1 MKPDID
7 KPHGVGWGEEYEIA
21 TEKVLRVSVSSTVWK
36 RIELGIAITTVTY
49 LMA

>member
-7 KPHGVGWGEEYEIA
+7 EPGGVGGGEEYEIA
-21 TEKVLRVSVSSTVWK
+21 TEKVSVSSTVWK